1 MNKLLIRSF
10 AVIFIGLLVLTGVAM
25 HNKLNQSMNELDTA
39 LDHLEQALGIE
50 DNGDGNE

>member
-10 AVIFIGLLVLTGVAM
+10 SVIFIGLLILTGFAV
-25 HNKLNQSMNELDTA
+25 HELEQSMNELDIA

-50 DNGDGNE
+50 DNGDDNE